1 MAFLCQMVVLYANCA
16 KIYYIK
22 LLWGN
27 LMLLDK
33 IGSLF
38 IKFLGSIGSISLFS
52 ARALI
57 SGFLPP
63 YYWKQIFYQAIQIG
77 YFSLPVVGMTAL
89 FTGMAMTLQCYAGF
103 AEFTAE
109 NAIPSVV
116 MIAMT
121 RELGPVLAA
130 LMVAGRL
137 GAAMTAEIGTMK
149 VTEQIDALT
158 TLSVNSYKYL
168 VFPRM
173 LTGTLL
179 VPFLVLID
187 DIIGILGGYLVG
199 VYYLNFNAA
208 NYIRNTLESMVTW
221 DIVSGLIKGA
231 IFGFVIC
238 LMGCYH
244 GYFSKRGAEG
254 VGRATTNSV
263 VASSIMILLL
273 DGILTFVLF

>member
-1 MAFLCQMVVLYANCA
+1 M
-16 KIYYIK
+16 I
-22 LLWGN
+22 
-27 LMLLDK
+27 LDK
-33 IGSLF
+33 IGRLF
-38 IKFLGSIGSISLFS
+38 IGFLASIGNLTLFS
-52 ARALI
+52 IKAIWNGVTA
-57 SGFLPP
+57 P
-63 YYWKQIFYQAIQIG
+63 YYWKQILQQAVQIG

-103 AEFTAE
+103 SKFTAE

-121 RELGPVLAA
+121 RELGPVLAS

-137 GAAMTAEIGTMK
+137 GASMTAEIGTMK

-158 TLSVNSYKYL
+158 TLSVNTYKYL
-168 VFPRM
+168 VFPRI
-173 LTGTLL
+173 LTGTFL

-208 NYIRNTLESMVTW
+208 NYIRNTIESMVTW

-231 IFGFVIC
+231 VFGFVIC
-238 LMGCYH
+238 LMGCYQ
-244 GYFSKRGAEG
+244 GYFSEGGAEG

-263 VASSIMILLL
+263 VTSSIMILLL
-273 DGILTFVLF
+273 DGILTFALF

>member
-1 MAFLCQMVVLYANCA
+1 MIF
-16 KIYYIK
+16 
-22 LLWGN
+22 
-27 LMLLDK
+27 DK
-33 IGSLF
+33 IGRLF
-38 IKFLGSIGSISLFS
+38 LLFLASIGNVTLFMFQTIS
-52 ARALI
+52 
-57 SGFLPP
+57 SGFIPP
-63 YYWKQIFYQAIQIG
+63 YYWRQIFQQSIQIG

-103 AEFTAE
+103 SEFTAE

-121 RELGPVLAA
+121 RELGPVLAS

-137 GAAMTAEIGTMK
+137 GASMTAEIGTMK

-158 TLSVNSYKYL
+158 TLSVNSHKYL
-168 VFPRM
+168 VFPRII
-173 LTGTLL
+173 TGTLL

-199 VYYLNFNAA
+199 VYYLNFNSA
-208 NYIRNTLESMVTW
+208 NYIRNTIEAMVTW
-221 DIVSGLIKGA
+221 DVVSGLIKGA
-231 IFGFVIC
+231 VFGFVIC

-244 GYFSKRGAEG
+244 GYSSHGGAEG

-263 VASSIMILLL
+263 VSSSIMILLL
-273 DGILTFVLF
+273 DGVLTFVLF

>member
-1 MAFLCQMVVLYANCA
+1 MVLA
-16 KIYYIK
+16 KI
-22 LLWGN
+22 GR
-27 LMLLDK
+27 
-33 IGSLF
+33 LF
-38 IKFLGSIGSISLFS
+38 ISFLASIGNVTLFS
-52 ARALI
+52 IKSIMA
-57 SGFLPP
+57 GFMPP
-63 YYWKQIFYQAIQIG
+63 YYWRQILGQAIQIG

-103 AEFTAE
+103 SEFTAE

-137 GAAMTAEIGTMK
+137 GASMTAEIGTMR

-168 VFPRM
+168 VFPRI

-179 VPFLVLID
+179 LPFLVFID
-187 DIIGILGGYLVG
+187 DVIGILGGYLVG

-208 NYIRNTLESMVTW
+208 NYIRNTFESMVTW

-231 IFGFVIC
+231 VFGFVIC
-238 LMGCYH
+238 LMGCYQ
-244 GYFSKRGAEG
+244 GYFSKGGAEG

-263 VASSIMILLL
+263 VTSSIMILLL

>member
-1 MAFLCQMVVLYANCA
+1 MVLA
-16 KIYYIK
+16 KI
-22 LLWGN
+22 GR
-27 LMLLDK
+27 
-33 IGSLF
+33 LF
-38 IKFLGSIGSISLFS
+38 ISFLSSIGNVTLFLLKSVS
-52 ARALI
+52 A
-57 SGFLPP
+57 GFFPP
-63 YYWKQIFYQAIQIG
+63 YYWKQIMQQAIQIG

-103 AEFTAE
+103 SEFTAE

-137 GAAMTAEIGTMK
+137 GASMTAEIGTMK

-168 VFPRM
+168 VFPRI

-179 VPFLVLID
+179 VPFLVFVD

-199 VYYLNFNAA
+199 VYHLNFNAA
-208 NYIRNTLESMVTW
+208 NYIRNTFESMATW
-221 DIVSGLIKGA
+221 DVVSGLIKGA
-231 IFGFVIC
+231 VFGFVIC
-238 LMGCYH
+238 LMGCYQ
-244 GYFSKRGAEG
+244 GYSSKGGAEG

-263 VASSIMILLL
+263 VTSSIMILLL

>member
-1 MAFLCQMVVLYANCA
+1 MVFA
-16 KIYYIK
+16 KI
-22 LLWGN
+22 GR
-27 LMLLDK
+27 
-33 IGSLF
+33 LF
-38 IKFLGSIGSISLFS
+38 ISFLSSIGNVTLFLLKSVS
-52 ARALI
+52 A
-57 SGFLPP
+57 GFFPP
-63 YYWKQIFYQAIQIG
+63 YYWKQIMQQAIQIG

-103 AEFTAE
+103 SEFTAE

-137 GAAMTAEIGTMK
+137 GASMTAEIGTMK

-168 VFPRM
+168 VFPRI

-179 VPFLVLID
+179 VPFLVFVD

-199 VYYLNFNAA
+199 VYHLNFNAA
-208 NYIRNTLESMVTW
+208 NYIRNTFESMATW
-221 DIVSGLIKGA
+221 DVVSGLIKGA
-231 IFGFVIC
+231 VFGFVIC

-244 GYFSKRGAEG
+244 GYSSKGGAEG

-263 VASSIMILLL
+263 VTSSIMILLL